1 MQFFRLFSYGA
12 SRNVAVFN
20 EIFII
25 ILKIMTNF
33 VLNNVIR
40 YIPINNSYQQFLT
53 TIFNI

>member
-33 VLNNVIR
+33 VLNNVNR
-40 YIPINNSYQQFLT
+40 YIPINNS
-53 TIFNI
+53 